1 MRVGQTDIETSVYRT
16 VVIGS
21 GCAGLNAANWLKC
34 LGESSVCIVTDGIN
48 RGTSRNAGSDKQTYY
63 KLSLAGDTPD
73 SVYDMART
81 LLSEGVNG
89 DTALCEAAGS
99 AQCFFKLSQLGVD
112 FPTNE
117 YGEFVGYRTDHDTRG
132 RATSAGPL
140 TSKKMTEALEKEVM
154 RLGIPVFDGWTAFAL
169 LKDSGRI
176 AGVLAYSRTERR
188 LRLFA
193 AAHVILATGGP
204 AQIYDASVY
213 PLSQQGMTGMAVLA
227 GARMSNLHQWQ
238 YGIASVKFRWN
249 LSGSYQQVLPRYVS
263 VDEDGKEHEFLLDA
277 FPDDPMEG
285 VRRAFLKGYEWP
297 FDVRK
302 AGGSSLIDLL
312 VQAENAKGRK
322 VYLDFRRSP
331 SPLARD
337 LSNLDGEAKTYLD
350 NTGAVQDTP
359 FGRLMCMNAPAAELY
374 RSHGI
379 DLETEMLEIRVC
391 AQHHNGGV
399 AVDTDWQTCIPGL
412 YAAGEAAGTFG
423 AYRPG
428 GSALNAT
435 QVGSMRAARHI
446 AFSSSLESVR
456 DPETLLNRAAEALR
470 GLAFAGDPQ
479 KTGDAFR
486 AAMSRFGAHSRD
498 IRALNALDA
507 QLKQT
512 LENADKPFDSL
523 PEDMETRL
531 RLKDQLV
538 TQRAVISAMTAAA
551 EMYGSTGAGL
561 VFDSAGN
568 ALPHSEKS
576 ESLVLYTQKAGDEYP
591 TCAEPARPLPMGEQ
605 WFETVW
611 KKFRAETG
619 KQ

>member
-1 MRVGQTDIETSVYRT
+1 
-16 VVIGS
+16 
-21 GCAGLNAANWLKC
+21 
-34 LGESSVCIVTDGIN
+34 
-48 RGTSRNAGSDKQTYY
+48 
-63 KLSLAGDTPD
+63 
-73 SVYDMART
+73 
-81 LLSEGVNG
+81 
-89 DTALCEAAGS
+89 
-99 AQCFFKLSQLGVD
+99 
-112 FPTNE
+112 
-117 YGEFVGYRTDHDTRG
+117 
-132 RATSAGPL
+132 
-140 TSKKMTEALEKEVM
+140 
-154 RLGIPVFDGWTAFAL
+154 
-169 LKDSGRI
+169 
-176 AGVLAYSRTERR
+176 
-188 LRLFA
+188 
-193 AAHVILATGGP
+193 
-204 AQIYDASVY
+204 
-213 PLSQQGMTGMAVLA
+213 
-227 GARMSNLHQWQ
+227 
-238 YGIASVKFRWN
+238 
-249 LSGSYQQVLPRYVS
+249 
-263 VDEDGKEHEFLLDA
+263 
-277 FPDDPMEG
+277 
-285 VRRAFLKGYEWP
+285 
-297 FDVRK
+297 
-302 AGGSSLIDLL
+302 